1 MTISTE
7 QAARIDL
14 NVLLGDASEAFP
26 LEGIEPRTFTAI
38 VVSEGGQWASLC
50 PELDIA
56 SVGSSPEDALDA
68 LIDAVRL
75 AFEVSYSERME
86 PGEPTP
92 PAAIRDFMVRTEL
105 PSQLTTF
112 TL

>member
-1 MTISTE
+1 MAAPTE

-14 NVLLGDASEAFP
+14 TVPLSDASEAFP

-56 SVGSSPEDALDA
+56 SVGFSAEDARDA
-68 LIDAVRL
+68 LIDAVRV
-75 AFEVSYSERME
+75 AFDVAQSEGLV
-86 PGEPTP
+86 PGEETP
-92 PAAIRDFMVRTEL
+92 PAAIRDFMVSTDL
-105 PSQLTTF
+105 PSQLTIF